1 MGVYVCLVVLFSR
14 RRWVQEVLWEDEMSV
29 PRIAKRGFLCRGKH
43 AEEAR
48 PTTIGHADLRPVP
61 LAALFVATCLTG
73 HTNDVPKPRRRTT
86 ALASAFAL
94 FGFEQLKALPG
105 YSLVYL
111 RH

>member
-1 MGVYVCLVVLFSR
+1 ML
-14 RRWVQEVLWEDEMSV
+14 V
-29 PRIAKRGFLCRGKH
+29 PRIAKRGFLCRGKD
-43 AEEAR
+43 AKETR
-48 PTTIGHADLRPVP
+48 TTSIGHADLRPVS
-61 LAALFVATCLTG
+61 LANLFPVASCLTG

-94 FGFEQLKALPG
+94 FGFEQLKALPF